1 MVKLDRRHR
10 FIQAFQRHKK
20 AMGLD
25 LEPAAYTESVYKRWF
40 QQLQKADKVFHKS
53 QDALIKMTMP
63 EIMVGK
69 LPEPMFF
76 KDPSNDLTFLPNHI
90 MKFMRDPTKATHW
103 LLYSAV
109 AGGRMIR
116 IHIVHYQSHAN
127 ELKRHNDDSDEDNTE
142 AVEHTTSESKG
153 IPLYWLKKYRQHV
166 YKAFAW
172 FQFIAPYTKDCNCS
186 KELDVYLYFTPF
198 KKNLPDTPSSTVGP
212 QHSNTGFT
220 TSCTANLSKNGSKDR
235 TEIIIYRYEEFFK
248 VLLHETM
255 HNLDLDFGHMTDEVT
270 VDHLFPGIKHDI
282 ILSETYAETWA
293 RLLNVAFYCY
303 YNILGGHG
311 GYKKYQLAV
320 QRCLATERAFS
331 LYQATNVL
339 AHMGL
344 TLPQILSTDA
354 TVKSLV
360 SKKYSEDT
368 NVFAYYILAGLTMLE
383 ADLFLQWC
391 KDTNKHNL
399 ICANS
404 GNAGSDAL
412 LIFIELVVKSSSTSS
427 SSSLSRA
434 IETITKMKRE
444 IGSTDDEKEKTNKS
458 SRMTIW

>member
-1 MVKLDRRHR
+1 MKRREQ

-20 AMGLD
+20 TMNLD
-25 LEPAAYTESVYKRWF
+25 LEPSAYTESVYKRWF
-40 QQLQKADKVFHKS
+40 QQLQKTDKVFHKS
-53 QDALIKMTMP
+53 HESLIQMTMP
-63 EIMVGK
+63 EIVVGK

-76 KDPSNDLTFLPNHI
+76 KDRSNDLTFLPKHI
-90 MKFMRDPTKATHW
+90 MKFMRDPSKATHW
-103 LLYSAV
+103 LLYSTV
-109 AGGRMIR
+109 AGGRTIR
-116 IHIVHYQSHAN
+116 IHIVHYQAHAH
-127 ELKRHNDDSDEDNTE
+127 ELKQHDDSDEDNTE
-142 AVEHTTSESKG
+142 SVEHTTSESKG
-153 IPLYWLKKYRQHV
+153 VPLYWLKKYRQHV

-172 FQFIAPYTKDCNCS
+172 FQFIAPYTKDCDCS

-198 KKNLPDTPSSTVGP
+198 KKNLPDAPSSTVGP

-220 TSCTANLSKNGSKDR
+220 TSCTANLSKNGRKDH

-255 HNLDLDFGHMTDEVT
+255 HNLDLDFGYMADDVT
-270 VDHLFPGIKHDI
+270 VDNLFPGIKHDI

-303 YNILGGHG
+303 YNILGGQG
-311 GYKKYQLAV
+311 DYKKYQRAV

-344 TLPQILSTDA
+344 TLDQILSTDDA
-354 TVKSLV
+354 TKSLV
-360 SKKYSEDT
+360 LKNYSEDT
-368 NVFAYYILAGLTMLE
+368 NVFAYYILTGLTMLE

-404 GNAGSDAL
+404 GSAGSDAL
-412 LIFIELVVKSSSTSS
+412 LILIELIVTSS
-427 SSSLSRA
+427 SASSALSRA
-434 IETITKMKRE
+434 IETLTKMKRE
-444 IGSTDDEKEKTNKS
+444 IGTTDENTNKS

>member
-1 MVKLDRRHR
+1 MIEMKRRER
-10 FIQAFQRHKK
+10 FIQAFQRYKK
-20 AMGLD
+20 AMD
-25 LEPAAYTESVYKRWF
+25 LEPSAYTESVYKRWF

-63 EIMVGK
+63 EIVVGK

-76 KDPSNDLTFLPNHI
+76 KDRSNDLTFLPKHI

-103 LLYSAV
+103 LLYSTV
-109 AGGRMIR
+109 AGGRTIR
-116 IHIVHYQSHAN
+116 IHIVHYQAHAH
-127 ELKRHNDDSDEDNTE
+127 ELKQHDDSDEDNTE
-142 AVEHTTSESKG
+142 AVGGSHTTSESKG

-172 FQFIAPYTKDCNCS
+172 FQFIAPYTKDCDCS

-198 KKNLPDTPSSTVGP
+198 KKNLPDTPTSTVGP

-220 TSCTANLSKNGSKDR
+220 TSCTANLSKNGRKDH

-255 HNLDLDFGHMTDEVT
+255 HNLDLDFGHMADDVT

-311 GYKKYQLAV
+311 GYKKYQQAV

-344 TLPQILSTDA
+344 TLPQILSTDDA
-354 TVKSLV
+354 TKSLV
-360 SKKYSEDT
+360 LKKYSEDT
-368 NVFAYYILAGLTMLE
+368 NVFAYYILTGLTMLE

-391 KDTNKHNL
+391 KDTNKDNL
-399 ICANS
+399 IQANS
-404 GNAGSDAL
+404 GTAGSDAL
-412 LIFIELVVKSSSTSS
+412 LILIELIVSSSA
-427 SSSLSRA
+427 LSRS
-434 IETITKMKRE
+434 IDIITKIKRE
-444 IGSTDDEKEKTNKS
+444 IGDTEVDAKS
-458 SRMTIW
+458 ARMTIW

>member
-1 MVKLDRRHR
+1 MNRRER

-20 AMGLD
+20 TMD
-25 LEPAAYTESVYKRWF
+25 LEPSAYTESVYKRWF

-53 QDALIKMTMP
+53 QDALIRMTMP
-63 EIMVGK
+63 EIVVGK

-76 KDPSNDLTFLPNHI
+76 KDRSNDLTFLPKHI

-103 LLYSAV
+103 LLYSTV
-109 AGGRMIR
+109 AGGRTIR
-116 IHIVHYQSHAN
+116 IHIVHYQAHAD
-127 ELKRHNDDSDEDNTE
+127 ELKRHDDSDEDNTE
-142 AVEHTTSESKG
+142 SESDDRPVDTSDSKG
-153 IPLYWLKKYRQHV
+153 VPLYWLKKYRQHV

-172 FQFIAPYTKDCNCS
+172 FQFIAPYTKDCDCS

-198 KKNLPDTPSSTVGP
+198 KKNLPDTPTSTVGP

-220 TSCTANLSKNGSKDR
+220 TSCTANLSKNGRKDH

-255 HNLDLDFGHMTDEVT
+255 HNLDLDFGYMADDVT
-270 VDHLFPGIKHDI
+270 VDNLFPGIKHNI

-303 YNILGGHG
+303 YNILGGGHG
-311 GYKKYQLAV
+311 GYKKYQQAV

-331 LYQATNVL
+331 LYQATSVL

-344 TLPQILSTDA
+344 TLQQILSTDPQ
-354 TVKSLV
+354 VKSLV
-360 SKKYSEDT
+360 LKKYSEDT
-368 NVFAYYILAGLTMLE
+368 NVFAYYILTGLTMLE

-399 ICANS
+399 IQANS
-404 GNAGSDAL
+404 GSAGSDAL
-412 LIFIELVVKSSSTSS
+412 LILIELIVKSSSTSS
-427 SSSLSRA
+427 ALSDT
-434 IETITKMKRE
+434 IDIITKMKRE
-444 IGSTDDEKEKTNKS
+444 IGTTDENTNKS

>member
-1 MVKLDRRHR
+1 MLKMTRRER

-20 AMGLD
+20 TMD
-25 LEPAAYTESVYKRWF
+25 LEPSAYTESVYKRWF

-63 EIMVGK
+63 EIIVGK
-69 LPEPMFF
+69 LPEPMCF
-76 KDPSNDLTFLPNHI
+76 KDPSNDLTFLPKHI

-103 LLYSAV
+103 LLYSTV
-109 AGGRMIR
+109 AGGRTIR
-116 IHIVHYQSHAN
+116 IHIVHYQAHAN
-127 ELKRHNDDSDEDNTE
+127 ELKQHDNSDEDNTE
-142 AVEHTTSESKG
+142 AVGGSHTTSESKG

-172 FQFIAPYTKDCNCS
+172 FQFIAPYTKDCDCS

-198 KKNLPDTPSSTVGP
+198 KKNLPDAPTSTVGP

-255 HNLDLDFGHMTDEVT
+255 HNLDLDGHMADNVT

-293 RLLNVAFYCY
+293 RLLNVAFYSY

-311 GYKKYQLAV
+311 GYKKYQQAI

-344 TLPQILSTDA
+344 TLQQILSTDA
-354 TVKSLV
+354 DSKSLV
-360 SKKYSEDT
+360 LKKYSEDT
-368 NVFAYYILAGLTMLE
+368 NVFAYYILTGLTMLE

-391 KDTNKHNL
+391 KDTNKDNL
-399 ICANS
+399 IQANS
-404 GNAGSDAL
+404 GTAGSDSL
-412 LIFIELVVKSSSTSS
+412 LILIELIVKSSSTD
-427 SSSLSRA
+427 LSRA
-434 IETITKMKRE
+434 IDIITKMKRE
-444 IGSTDDEKEKTNKS
+444 IGTTDENTNKS

>member
-1 MVKLDRRHR
+1 
-10 FIQAFQRHKK
+10 
-20 AMGLD
+20 MGLD
-25 LEPAAYTESVYKRWF
+25 LEPSAYTESVYKRWF
-40 QQLQKADKVFHKS
+40 QQLQKADTVFHKS
-53 QDALIKMTMP
+53 QDSLIKMTMP

-76 KDPSNDLTFLPNHI
+76 KDPSNDFTFLPKHI

-109 AGGRMIR
+109 AGGRTIR
-116 IHIVHYQSHAN
+116 IHIVHYQAHAH
-127 ELKRHNDDSDEDNTE
+127 ELKQHDDSDGGEDNTE

-153 IPLYWLKKYRQHV
+153 VPLYWLKKYRQHV

-172 FQFIAPYTKDCNCS
+172 FQFIAPYTKDCDCS

-220 TSCTANLSKNGSKDR
+220 TSCTANLSKNGSKNR

-255 HNLDLDFGHMTDEVT
+255 HNLDLDFGHMTDDVT

-293 RLLNVAFYCY
+293 RLLNVAFYSY

-311 GYKKYQLAV
+311 GYKKYQRAV

-331 LYQATNVL
+331 LYQATSVL

-344 TLPQILSTDA
+344 TLPQILSTDPQ
-354 TVKSLV
+354 VKSLV

-399 ICANS
+399 IQANS
-404 GNAGSDAL
+404 GSAGSDAL
-412 LIFIELVVKSSSTSS
+412 LILIELIVKSSSTSS
-427 SSSLSRA
+427 SLSDA
-434 IETITKMKRE
+434 IDIITKMKRE
-444 IGSTDDEKEKTNKS
+444 IGTTGTTDENTNKS

>member
-1 MVKLDRRHR
+1 M
-10 FIQAFQRHKK
+10 
-20 AMGLD
+20 D
-25 LEPAAYTESVYKRWF
+25 LEPSAYTESVYKRWF

-53 QDALIKMTMP
+53 HESLIQMTMP
-63 EIMVGK
+63 EITVGK

-76 KDPSNDLTFLPNHI
+76 KDPSNDLTFLPKHI

-103 LLYSAV
+103 LLYSTV
-109 AGGRMIR
+109 AGGRTIR
-116 IHIVHYQSHAN
+116 IHIVHYQAHAH
-127 ELKRHNDDSDEDNTE
+127 ELKQHDDDSDSDEDNTE
-142 AVEHTTSESKG
+142 AVEHATSESNG
-153 IPLYWLKKYRQHV
+153 VPLYWLKKYRQHV

-172 FQFIAPYTKDCNCS
+172 FQFIAPYTKDCDCS

-198 KKNLPDTPSSTVGP
+198 KKNLPDAPLSTVGP

-220 TSCTANLSKNGSKDR
+220 TSCTANLSKNGRKDH

-255 HNLDLDFGHMTDEVT
+255 HNLDLDFGYMTDDVR
-270 VDHLFPGIKHDI
+270 VDHLFPGIRHDI

-303 YNILGGHG
+303 YNILGGRG
-311 GYKKYQLAV
+311 DYKKYQRAV

-344 TLPQILSTDA
+344 TLPHILSTDTA
-354 TVKSLV
+354 VKSLV
-360 SKKYSEDT
+360 LKKYSEDT

-404 GNAGSDAL
+404 GSAGSDAL
-412 LIFIELVVKSSSTSS
+412 LILIELIVKSSSTSS
-427 SSSLSRA
+427 SLSDA

-444 IGSTDDEKEKTNKS
+444 IGTTDENTNKS

>member
-1 MVKLDRRHR
+1 MTRRER
-10 FIQAFQRHKK
+10 FIQAFQRHRK
-20 AMGLD
+20 AMD
-25 LEPAAYTESVYKRWF
+25 LEPSAYTESVYKRWL

-63 EIMVGK
+63 EIVVGK

-76 KDPSNDLTFLPNHI
+76 KDPSNDLTFLPKHI
-90 MKFMRDPTKATHW
+90 MKFMTDPTKATHW
-103 LLYSAV
+103 LLYSTV
-109 AGGRMIR
+109 AGGRTIR
-116 IHIVHYQSHAN
+116 LHIVHYQAHAH
-127 ELKRHNDDSDEDNTE
+127 ELKRNDDSDEDNTE
-142 AVEHTTSESKG
+142 SESDDRPVDTSESKG

-172 FQFIAPYTKDCNCS
+172 FQFIAPYTKDCDCS

-248 VLLHETM
+248 VLLHESM
-255 HNLDLDFGHMTDEVT
+255 HNLDLDFGHMTDDVT

-293 RLLNVAFYCY
+293 RLLNVAFYSY
-303 YNILGGHG
+303 YNILGGRG
-311 GYKKYQLAV
+311 TYKKYQQAV

-331 LYQATNVL
+331 LYQATSVL

-354 TVKSLV
+354 ASKSLV
-360 SKKYSEDT
+360 LKKYSEDT
-368 NVFAYYILAGLTMLE
+368 NVFAYYILTGITMLE

-399 ICANS
+399 IQANS
-404 GNAGSDAL
+404 GIAGSDAL
-412 LIFIELVVKSSSTSS
+412 LILIELIVKSSSTSS
-427 SSSLSRA
+427 SSSLSDA
-434 IETITKMKRE
+434 IDIITKMKRE
-444 IGSTDDEKEKTNKS
+444 IGTTGTTDENTNKS

>member
-1 MVKLDRRHR
+1 MNRREQ
-10 FIQAFQRHKK
+10 FIQAFQRHRKT
-20 AMGLD
+20 MNLD
-25 LEPAAYTESVYKRWF
+25 PSAYTESVYKRWF
-40 QQLQKADKVFHKS
+40 QQLQNADKVFHKS

-63 EIMVGK
+63 EIVVGK

-76 KDPSNDLTFLPNHI
+76 KDRSNDLTFLPKDI
-90 MKFMRDPTKATHW
+90 MKFMRDPSKATHW
-103 LLYSAV
+103 LLYSTV
-109 AGGRMIR
+109 AGGRTIR
-116 IHIVHYQSHAN
+116 IHIVHYQAHAH
-127 ELKRHNDDSDEDNTE
+127 ELKQHEDSDEDNTE
-142 AVEHTTSESKG
+142 AIDSHETYESKG
-153 IPLYWLKKYRQHV
+153 ISLYWLKKYRQHV

-172 FQFIAPYTKDCNCS
+172 FHFISPYTKDCECS

-198 KKNLPDTPSSTVGP
+198 KKNLPDAPSSTVGP

-220 TSCTANLSKNGSKDR
+220 TSCAANLSKNGRKEH

-255 HNLDLDFGHMTDEVT
+255 HNLDLDFGYMADDVT

-303 YNILGGHG
+303 YNILGGGHG
-311 GYKKYQLAV
+311 GYKKYQQAV

-344 TLPQILSTDA
+344 TLQQILSTDDA
-354 TVKSLV
+354 TKSLV
-360 SKKYSEDT
+360 LKKYSEDT
-368 NVFAYYILAGLTMLE
+368 NVFAYYILTGLTMLE

-391 KDTNKHNL
+391 KDTNKDNL

-404 GNAGSDAL
+404 GSAGSDAL
-412 LIFIELVVKSSSTSS
+412 LILIELIVTSSSASASS
-427 SSSLSRA
+427 SSSILKA
-434 IETITKMKRE
+434 IETLTKMKRD
-444 IGSTDDEKEKTNKS
+444 IKDTGDADMGKS
-458 SRMTIW
+458 ARMTIW

>member
-1 MVKLDRRHR
+1 MVKLNRRQR
-10 FIQAFQRHKK
+10 FVQAFQRYKK
-20 AMGLD
+20 TMD
-25 LEPAAYTESVYKRWF
+25 LEPSAYTESVYKRWF

-63 EIMVGK
+63 EIVVGK

-76 KDPSNDLTFLPNHI
+76 KDRSNDLTFLPKHI
-90 MKFMRDPTKATHW
+90 MKFMRDPSKATHW

-109 AGGRMIR
+109 AGGRTIR
-116 IHIVHYQSHAN
+116 IHIVHYQAHAH
-127 ELKRHNDDSDEDNTE
+127 ELKQHDDSDEDNTE
-142 AVEHTTSESKG
+142 SESDDRPVDTSESKG
-153 IPLYWLKKYRQHV
+153 VPLYWLKKYRQHV

-172 FQFIAPYTKDCNCS
+172 FQFIAPYTKDCDCS

-220 TSCTANLSKNGSKDR
+220 TSCTANLSKNGSNDR

-255 HNLDLDFGHMTDEVT
+255 HNLDLDFGYMTDDVT

-303 YNILGGHG
+303 YNILGGRG
-311 GYKKYQLAV
+311 EYKKYQQAI

-344 TLPQILSTDA
+344 TLHQILSTDA
-354 TVKSLV
+354 ASKSLV
-360 SKKYSEDT
+360 LKKYSEDT
-368 NVFAYYILAGLTMLE
+368 NVFAYYILTGLTMLE

-391 KDTNKHNL
+391 KDTNKDNL
-399 ICANS
+399 IQANS
-404 GNAGSDAL
+404 GSAGSDAL
-412 LIFIELVVKSSSTSS
+412 LILIELIIKSSSTSS
-427 SSSLSRA
+427 SSAISRS
-434 IETITKMKRE
+434 IDIITKMKRE
-444 IGSTDDEKEKTNKS
+444 IGTTDENTNKS

>member
-1 MVKLDRRHR
+1 
-10 FIQAFQRHKK
+10 
-20 AMGLD
+20 MGLD

-53 QDALIKMTMP
+53 QDSLITMTMP

-109 AGGRMIR
+109 AGGRTIR
-116 IHIVHYQSHAN
+116 IHIVHYAN
-127 ELKRHNDDSDEDNTE
+127 ELKRRDDDSDEDNTE
-142 AVEHTTSESKG
+142 AAEHATSESKG
-153 IPLYWLKKYRQHV
+153 VPLYWLKKYRQHV

-172 FQFIAPYTKDCNCS
+172 FQFIAPYTKDCDCS

-220 TSCTANLSKNGSKDR
+220 TSCTANLSKNGRKDH

-427 SSSLSRA
+427 YSSLSRA

>member
-1 MVKLDRRHR
+1 MVKLNRRQR
-10 FIQAFQRHKK
+10 FVQAFQRHKK
-20 AMGLD
+20 TMD
-25 LEPAAYTESVYKRWF
+25 LEPSAYTESVYKRWF

-53 QDALIKMTMP
+53 HDSFIKMTMP
-63 EIMVGK
+63 EIVVGK

-76 KDPSNDLTFLPNHI
+76 KDRSNDLTFLPKHI
-90 MKFMRDPTKATHW
+90 MKFMRDPSKATHW

-109 AGGRMIR
+109 AGGRTIR
-116 IHIVHYQSHAN
+116 IHIVHYQAHAH
-127 ELKRHNDDSDEDNTE
+127 ELKQHDDSDEDNTE
-142 AVEHTTSESKG
+142 ALGGSHTTSESNG
-153 IPLYWLKKYRQHV
+153 VPLYWLKKYRQHV

-172 FQFIAPYTKDCNCS
+172 FQFIAPYTKDCDCS

-198 KKNLPDTPSSTVGP
+198 KKNLPDAPSSTVGP

-220 TSCTANLSKNGSKDR
+220 TSCTANLSKNGSNDH

-255 HNLDLDFGHMTDEVT
+255 HNLDLDFGYMTDDVT
-270 VDHLFPGIKHDI
+270 VDNLFPGIQHDI

-311 GYKKYQLAV
+311 EYKKYQQAV

-331 LYQATNVL
+331 LYQANCVL

-344 TLPQILSTDA
+344 TLHQILSTD
-354 TVKSLV
+354 TQVKSLV
-360 SKKYSEDT
+360 LKKYSEDT

-399 ICANS
+399 IQANS
-404 GNAGSDAL
+404 GLAGSDSL
-412 LIFIELVVKSSSTSS
+412 LMLLEVIVRSSTASGK
-427 SSSLSRA
+427 LSRA
-434 IETITKMKRE
+434 IDIITKMKRE
-444 IGSTDDEKEKTNKS
+444 IGDTEVDVKS
-458 SRMTIW
+458 ARMTIW

>member
-1 MVKLDRRHR
+1 MLKTDRRHR
-10 FIQAFQRHKK
+10 FIQAFQRHRR
-20 AMGLD
+20 AID
-25 LEPAAYTESVYKRWF
+25 LEPSAYTESVYKRWF

-53 QDALIKMTMP
+53 QDSLITMTMP
-63 EIMVGK
+63 EIVVGK

-109 AGGRMIR
+109 AGGRTIR
-116 IHIVHYQSHAN
+116 IHIVHYQAHAH
-127 ELKRHNDDSDEDNTE
+127 ELKQYDDDSDEANTE
-142 AVEHTTSESKG
+142 TMEDSHATSESKG

-220 TSCTANLSKNGSKDR
+220 TSCTANLSKNGSKNR

-255 HNLDLDFGHMTDEVT
+255 HNLDLDFGHMTDDVT

-293 RLLNVAFYCY
+293 RLLNVAFYSY
-303 YNILGGHG
+303 YNILGGRG
-311 GYKKYQLAV
+311 TYKKYQHVV
-320 QRCLATERAFS
+320 QRCLAIERAFS
-331 LYQATNVL
+331 LYQATSVL

-354 TVKSLV
+354 SVKSLV

-368 NVFAYYILAGLTMLE
+368 NVFAYYILTGLTMLE

-399 ICANS
+399 IQANS
-404 GNAGSDAL
+404 GNAGAGAL
-412 LIFIELVVKSSSTSS
+412 LILIELIIESSSTSS

-444 IGSTDDEKEKTNKS
+444 IESIDDEKTAKS

>member
-1 MVKLDRRHR
+1 MNRRER

-20 AMGLD
+20 TMD
-25 LEPAAYTESVYKRWF
+25 LEPSAYTESVYKRWF

-53 QDALIKMTMP
+53 QDALIRMTMP
-63 EIMVGK
+63 EIVVGK

-76 KDPSNDLTFLPNHI
+76 KDRSNDLTFLPKHI

-103 LLYSAV
+103 LLYSTV
-109 AGGRMIR
+109 AGGRTIR
-116 IHIVHYQSHAN
+116 IHIVHYQAHAD
-127 ELKRHNDDSDEDNTE
+127 ELKRHDDSDEDNTE
-142 AVEHTTSESKG
+142 SESDDRPVDTSDSKG
-153 IPLYWLKKYRQHV
+153 VPLYWLKKYRQHV

-172 FQFIAPYTKDCNCS
+172 FQFIAPYTKDCDCS

-198 KKNLPDTPSSTVGP
+198 KKNLPDTPTSTVGP

-220 TSCTANLSKNGSKDR
+220 IPCTANLSKNGRKDH

-255 HNLDLDFGHMTDEVT
+255 HNLDLDFGYMADDVT
-270 VDHLFPGIKHDI
+270 VDNLFPGIKHNI

-303 YNILGGHG
+303 YNILGGGHG
-311 GYKKYQLAV
+311 GYKKYQQAV

-331 LYQATNVL
+331 LYQATSVL

-344 TLPQILSTDA
+344 TLQQILSTDPQ
-354 TVKSLV
+354 VKSLV
-360 SKKYSEDT
+360 LKKYSEDT
-368 NVFAYYILAGLTMLE
+368 NVFAYYILTGLTMLE

-399 ICANS
+399 IQANS
-404 GNAGSDAL
+404 GSAGSDAL
-412 LIFIELVVKSSSTSS
+412 LILIELIVKSSSTSS
-427 SSSLSRA
+427 ALSDT
-434 IETITKMKRE
+434 IDIITKMKRE
-444 IGSTDDEKEKTNKS
+444 IGTTDENTNKS

>member
-1 MVKLDRRHR
+1 MKRRER

-20 AMGLD
+20 AMD
-25 LEPAAYTESVYKRWF
+25 LEPSAYTESVYKRWF

-63 EIMVGK
+63 EIIVGK

-76 KDPSNDLTFLPNHI
+76 KDPSNDLTFLPTHI

-109 AGGRMIR
+109 AGGRTIR
-116 IHIVHYQSHAN
+116 IHIVHYQAHAH
-127 ELKRHNDDSDEDNTE
+127 ELKQHDDSDEDNTE
-142 AVEHTTSESKG
+142 AVEGDSNETSESKG
-153 IPLYWLKKYRQHV
+153 VPLYWLKKYRQHV

-172 FQFIAPYTKDCNCS
+172 FQFIAPYTKDCDCS

-255 HNLDLDFGHMTDEVT
+255 HNLDLDFGYMTDDVT
-270 VDHLFPGIKHDI
+270 VNHLFPGIKHDI

-311 GYKKYQLAV
+311 GYKKYQHAV

-331 LYQATNVL
+331 LYQATSVL

-354 TVKSLV
+354 ASKSLV

-368 NVFAYYILAGLTMLE
+368 NAFAYYILAGLTMLE

-391 KDTNKHNL
+391 KDTNKNNL
-399 ICANS
+399 IQANS
-404 GNAGSDAL
+404 GTAGSDAL
-412 LIFIELVVKSSSTSS
+412 LILIELIVTSSTSS
-427 SSSLSRA
+427 ALSDA
-434 IETITKMKRE
+434 IDIITKMKRE
-444 IGSTDDEKEKTNKS
+444 IGTTGTTDEKTNKS